1 LDNDES
7 DGRGRE
13 ALRGETR
20 GAGLRIR
27 SLGIMVRDGA
37 AVLAAIMIAFGLDAW
52 WADRGEAE
60 RTDQLLLAMAGEFEA
75 ATVQIDSIVRVNDRV
90 VATSIAFLAR
100 TEPGL
105 PPLSRDSVAQYSA
118 LLTMEM
124 YEPAFGAL
132 NTLISSGGLERVR
145 DLGLQ
150 QALGGW
156 QGELEDH
163 DFEVQQIALTLQ
175 RGLEAMSAAGV
186 TSALVLERA
195 VGSQGNP
202 EIWVQLGASDGFR
215 QTLAEMTFL
224 LTDYRRDLVRTRDR
238 ASQLAK
244 RLGG

>member
-1 LDNDES
+1 M
-7 DGRGRE
+7 
-13 ALRGETR
+13 A
-20 GAGLRIR
+20 
-27 SLGIMVRDGA
+27 RDA
-37 AVLAAIMIAFGLDAW
+37 AAILAAILIAFGLDAW

-60 RTDQLLLAMAGEFEA
+60 RTDQLLLAMADEFEA
-75 ATVQIDSIVRVNDRV
+75 ATMQIDSILATNDRV
-90 VATSIAFLAR
+90 VALSIAFLAR
-100 TEPGL
+100 TEPSL
-105 PPLSRDSVAQYSA
+105 PPLSPDSVAQYSTF
-118 LLTMEM
+118 LDQSLET
-124 YEPAFGAL
+124 YDPAFGAL

-175 RGLEAMSAAGV
+175 RMLEALSAAGV

-195 VGSQGNP
+195 VGSEGNP

-215 QTLAEMTFL
+215 QAAAGMVFL
-224 LTDYRRDLVRTRDR
+224 LTDYRKDLVRTRDR
-238 ASQLAK
+238 AAQLAQ